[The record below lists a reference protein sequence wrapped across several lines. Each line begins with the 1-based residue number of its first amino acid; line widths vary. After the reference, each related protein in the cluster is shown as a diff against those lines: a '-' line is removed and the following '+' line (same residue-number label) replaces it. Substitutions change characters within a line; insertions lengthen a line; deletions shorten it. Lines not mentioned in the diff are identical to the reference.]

1 MWALVR
7 GNLSRNAIVCSVDR
21 TMYVGSSEDGSSVD
35 RDGLCGYV
43 STMVQKGQDSDMVK
57 REVDWRSTENF
68 NSSFKCETRDLLSF
82 FHGTKACTPRSRKQ
96 KSINLNRQ
104 E

>member
-1 MWALVR
+1 VWALVR

-21 TMYVGSSEDGSSVD
+21 TIYVGSSGDGSAVD

-57 REVDWRSTENF
+57 REVEIGDQRNLE
-68 NSSFKCETRDLLSF
+68 FKL
-82 FHGTKACTPRSRKQ
+82 
-96 KSINLNRQ
+96 
-104 E
+104 